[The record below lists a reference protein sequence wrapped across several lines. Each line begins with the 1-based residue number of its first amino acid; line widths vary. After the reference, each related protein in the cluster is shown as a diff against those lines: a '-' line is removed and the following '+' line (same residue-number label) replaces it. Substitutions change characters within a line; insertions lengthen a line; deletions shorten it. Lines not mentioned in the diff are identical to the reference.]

1 MTPISW
7 AAGLDSLLI
16 SSLIIRDIS
25 DLASVRPLSFS
36 DSIARYNL
44 RSPSAGSTF
53 FSGGKYVP
61 LTVMPTSAY
70 SHIWLIVSF
79 DVILQR
85 ALKLVKSQ
93 KLYRN
98 FTEM

>member
-1 MTPISW
+1 MAEKDKVIGKALYAEFRSGVQTYQLMITPDGI
-7 AAGLDSLLI
+7 
-16 SSLIIRDIS
+16 
-25 DLASVRPLSFS
+25 
-36 DSIARYNL
+36 
-44 RSPSAGSTF
+44 T
-53 FSGGKYVP
+53 SGGKYVP